1 MCRRYTSIRNPLQAA
16 KRRSCGHLLLDAF
29 AKIANRYPKIRLD
42 FYGDGVLHDE
52 LQAKIDAM
60 DMANR
65 ISLHPSRKDIFDCIR
80 TARIFVL
87 PSDYEGMPNALME
100 AMALGLPCISAD
112 CRPGGARTLIEN
124 GKNGFIIPVGNTDA
138 LAEKIAYLLDNP
150 AVAERIAAEARLLGQ
165 THTNAVVFDKWDDFL
180 KSLF

>member
-1 MCRRYTSIRNPLQAA
+1 M
-16 KRRSCGHLLLDAF
+16 
-29 AKIANRYPKIRLD
+29 
-42 FYGDGVLHDE
+42 
-52 LQAKIDAM
+52 
-60 DMANR
+60 
-65 ISLHPSRKDIFDCIR
+65 
-80 TARIFVL
+80 L

-150 AVAERIAAEARLLGQ
+150 DVAERIAAEARLLGQ
-165 THTNAVVFDKWDDFL
+165 THTNAVVFDKWNDFL
-180 KSLF
+180 KALF